1 MNEKDKAFFA
11 YFRKLREKK
20 NRALNEKKDLEW
32 FVDLRKNV
40 NC

>member
-20 NRALNEKKDLEW
+20 NIEYKEKKDL
-32 FVDLRKNV
+32 
-40 NC
+40 

>member
-20 NRALNEKKDLEW
+20 NKSHKEKQNLE
-32 FVDLRKNV
+32 
-40 NC
+40 

>member
-20 NRALNEKKDLEW
+20 NRALNEKKDLE
-32 FVDLRKNV
+32 
-40 NC
+40 